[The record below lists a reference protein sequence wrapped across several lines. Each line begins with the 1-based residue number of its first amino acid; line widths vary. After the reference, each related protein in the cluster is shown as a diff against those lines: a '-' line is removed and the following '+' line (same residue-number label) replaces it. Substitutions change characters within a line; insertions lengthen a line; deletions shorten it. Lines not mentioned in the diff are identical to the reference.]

1 MHCYHYFVD
10 PQEST
15 TLQSTTVLT
24 RHSAYCCVEACFTS
38 CKIVFYFIFP
48 DCDSDSYEGQS
59 CDGSLFSMPFSDL
72 GEPSVPTSTMS
83 LPVLQ
88 NSKHTS
94 SPDIFAESDCL
105 GGLDRKERLRNA
117 RKRDRMTKKPL
128 EVADDYNDSTLVREP
143 TSREEKD
150 KISPRPSLEPLQIS
164 HSEDEEGPP
173 RGLSSPVRADFLS
186 SSASV
191 DTTPDRKVVTNQDG
205 ETSLSDQQ
213 EQVEQDHSVSDSAL
227 LPPISPLDGEGDFFK
242 RGDKSRIGVRS
253 HSYPSRP
260 KHVSDPH
267 LRWTTPQGNE
277 SSVSPV
283 NLADYIPDHPHSVVE
298 PKSDLDNP
306 SEDQGDGDHIGHPST
321 RNPSESCEKD
331 SLSEQ
336 SVISIHQL
344 VTPDSGNESTHT
356 GDIRGSSS
364 VGDLLEGERNKPLS
378 IPNELEGEDDGI
390 GVSPYIK
397 KEEFF
402 QLQSPVWEGSSDNSD
417 KTHTLSEAKDSSLS
431 DDIEQSTL
439 ERKNTSRSLQ
449 TDCLVVTT
457 DEDQI
462 STECEHSDDNH
473 DKDGEITSNGSP
485 KEEEVIS
492 DHNVDSGSGIK
503 SSESLDQVKQ
513 LPPPTI
519 TWRSLGS
526 QSQSLQRADLFEDA
540 FATEGK
546 LSYSSF
552 QPKLHKISSSTS
564 LITEPMI
571 TDKKRQRTSSEA
583 DLLVDK
589 LKAMGAQTV
598 TERIQQW
605 REREVKASRQDEGI
619 SHRQKRQM
627 RQRKVQSCYDID
639 LSDPSDFIT
648 LSQPSSREHHS
659 QSIDFG
665 DTLITASSTEEH
677 KDMNFRQFLQKLKMP
692 DSQNQS
698 FAQDQPLHSENASD

>member
-1 MHCYHYFVD
+1 
-10 PQEST
+10 
-15 TLQSTTVLT
+15 
-24 RHSAYCCVEACFTS
+24 
-38 CKIVFYFIFP
+38 
-48 DCDSDSYEGQS
+48 
-59 CDGSLFSMPFSDL
+59 MPYSDL

-88 NSKHTS
+88 NSKHTT
-94 SPDIFAESDCL
+94 SPDLFAESEYL
-105 GGLDRKERLRNA
+105 QSLDRKERLRNA
-117 RKRDRMTKKPL
+117 RKRDRMTKRQFD
-128 EVADDYNDSTLVREP
+128 VADDYNDSTLVREP
-143 TSREEKD
+143 TSGEEKD
-150 KISPRPSLEPLQIS
+150 KISPKPMLEPLQIS

-191 DTTPDRKVVTNQDG
+191 DTTPDRQVVAKQDS
-205 ETSLSDQQ
+205 EASLGDQQ

-227 LPPISPLDGEGDFFK
+227 LPPISPLDVEGDFFK

-267 LRWTTPQGNE
+267 WRWTTPQGNE

-283 NLADYIPDHPHSVVE
+283 NLADYIPDHQRSVVE

-306 SEDQGDGDHIGHPST
+306 SQDPGDDDHISHLNNNM

-336 SVISIHQL
+336 SIVSTLQL

-364 VGDLLEGERNKPLS
+364 EGDLLEAERKKPLS
-378 IPNELEGEDDGI
+378 IPNDLEGEDDGI
-390 GVSPYIK
+390 GVSPSMK

-402 QLQSPVWEGSSDNSD
+402 QLQLSVWEGSSDNSD
-417 KTHTLSEAKDSSLS
+417 KTHTLSETKDSIIS
-431 DDIEQSTL
+431 DDIKQSTL
-439 ERKNTSRSLQ
+439 KRKDTSRSLS
-449 TDCLVVTT
+449 TDCVAATT
-457 DEDQI
+457 DEDQV

-473 DKDGEITSNGSP
+473 DKDGEATSNGSS
-485 KEEEVIS
+485 KEEEAVF
-492 DHNVDSGSGIK
+492 DQNVDSGSGMK

-513 LPPPTI
+513 LPPPGI

-552 QPKLHKISSSTS
+552 QPKFHKISSSTS
-564 LITEPMI
+564 LISEPVI
-571 TDKKRQRTSSEA
+571 TDKKRQRANSEA
-583 DLLVDK
+583 DLLADK
-589 LKAMGAQTV
+589 LKAMGTQTV

-605 REREVKASRQDEGI
+605 REREMKASRQEEGT

-639 LSDPSDFIT
+639 LSGPSDFIT
-648 LSQPSSREHHS
+648 LSQPSSGENHS

-665 DTLITASSTEEH
+665 NTLITATNVTASSTEEH
-677 KDMNFRQFLQKLKMP
+677 KDMNFKQFLEKLKMP

-698 FAQDQPLHSENASD
+698 FARDQPLHSENASD